1 MEQQTKRRL
10 NSVPMLEKKPAT
22 RTKILLADDSPAVL
36 AGIKRLL
43 DPEFEIVGSV
53 ADGLALLAAAKTL
66 RPDVMI
72 VDVMM
77 PGLSGLEAVRRLKK
91 LPRLGAIAIILTVFD
106 DPSLAAEARAAGA
119 MGYVVKSAADRDL
132 VNAIHAGLAGRFYS
146 SPTRKRVDRSAPRPA
161 KSLHRR

>member
-1 MEQQTKRRL
+1 M
-10 NSVPMLEKKPAT
+10 PILEKKPGT
-22 RTKILLADDSPAVL
+22 RTRILLADDSPTVL

-53 ADGLALLAAAKTL
+53 ADGLALLTAAKTL

-91 LPRLGAIAIILTVFD
+91 LPKFGAIAIILTVFD

-132 VNAIHAGLAGRFYS
+132 VNAIHASLEGRFYF
-146 SPTRKRVDRSAPRPA
+146 SPTRKRADRPAPRPS
-161 KSLHRR
+161 KSLSRR

>member
-1 MEQQTKRRL
+1 MPT
-10 NSVPMLEKKPAT
+10 MGKKPPSRT
-22 RTKILLADDSPAVL
+22 RILLADDSPAVL

-53 ADGLALLAAAKTL
+53 ADGLALLAAAKSL

-77 PGLSGLEAVRRLKK
+77 PGLSGLEAVRRLRKI
-91 LPRLGAIAIILTVFD
+91 PRLAAVAIILTVFD

-132 VNAIHAGLAGRFYS
+132 VNAIHASLEGRFYS
-146 SPTRKRVDRSAPRPA
+146 SPTRKRTDRSAPRPA
-161 KSLHRR
+161 KSQPRR

>member
-1 MEQQTKRRL
+1 M
-10 NSVPMLEKKPAT
+10 PILEKKPAT
-22 RTKILLADDSPAVL
+22 RTRILLADDSPTVL

-53 ADGLALLAAAKTL
+53 ADGLALLTAAKTL

-77 PGLSGLEAVRRLKK
+77 PGLSGLEAVRRLRK
-91 LPRLGAIAIILTVFD
+91 LPKFGAIAIILTVFD

-132 VNAIHAGLAGRFYS
+132 VNAIHASLEGRFYF
-146 SPTRKRVDRSAPRPA
+146 SPTRKRADRPAPRPS
-161 KSLHRR
+161 KSLSRR

>member
-1 MEQQTKRRL
+1 M
-10 NSVPMLEKKPAT
+10 PILEKKPAT
-22 RTKILLADDSPAVL
+22 RTRILLADDSPTVL

-53 ADGLALLAAAKTL
+53 ADGLALLTAAKTL

-91 LPRLGAIAIILTVFD
+91 LPKFGAIAIILTVFD

-132 VNAIHAGLAGRFYS
+132 VNAIHASLEGRFYF
-146 SPTRKRVDRSAPRPA
+146 SPTRKRADRPAPRPS
-161 KSLHRR
+161 KSLSRR